1 MAHSGAPRGQ
11 VAYTVKLQR
20 YPRYYIVNYI
30 LPLGTLVVLGAS
42 TPWLRVESRAG
53 FQVTLLL
60 SVFAVAYLAA
70 EKLPASPRD
79 TWIEDFQ
86 TWCLILSV
94 LP

>member
-1 MAHSGAPRGQ
+1 M
-11 VAYTVKLQR
+11 
-20 YPRYYIVNYI
+20 
-30 LPLGTLVVLGAS
+30 
-42 TPWLRVESRAG
+42 LRVMLLPS
-53 FQVTLLL
+53 FHQVTLLL